1 MVTVIYKGRSYD
13 VAESWDELTSRQFLD
28 IIEILLVSQPQDL
41 SDLKIL
47 QVLLQVSARFICK
60 IPADQ
65 LTGIMHLVRDFQ
77 EDMQLT
83 RQLVPFIKVGKKLYG
98 PAAGFENMTAAEF
111 HFADMHYQEWKD
123 TGADEVLFMFLAV
136 LYRPVKQKYD
146 VEKDPDG
153 DRREKFNAN
162 TTAFYCR
169 YISRLSRGAM
179 LAIIFQYESW
189 RRRLEKD
196 YKNVFN
202 HQSDHVSNIS
212 AGWFGVFRGVAGDG
226 KYGDMEKVEQIP
238 IHTLLL
244 ELEFLLEEAAA
255 LKAQQEN
262 IFKK

>member
-1 MVTVIYKGRSYD
+1 MITVIYKGHEYR
-13 VAESWDELTSRQFLD
+13 VAESWDELSGKQFLE
-28 IIEILLVSQPQDL
+28 IISILLSSQQGEL
-41 SDLKIL
+41 AELKIL

-65 LTGIMHLVRDFQ
+65 LTGIMHLVRGFQ

-98 PAAGFENMTAAEF
+98 PAAAFENMTAAEF
-111 HFADMHYQEWKD
+111 HFADMHYQEWKA
-123 TGADEVLFMFLAV
+123 TGADEALSMFLAV

-162 TTAFYCR
+162 TTAFYSR
-169 YISRLSRGAM
+169 YTSRLSRGVM

-189 RRRLEKD
+189 RRQMEENYKD
-196 YKNVFN
+196 VFN
-202 HQSDHVSNIS
+202 HQSDHVSNIQ

-226 KYGDMEKVEQIP
+226 KYGEMEKVEQIP

-244 ELEFLLEEAAA
+244 ELQFLIEEAAA

-262 IFKK
+262 LFNK